1 MWSFP
6 RPSEKWNRELVRV
19 KARSSWNH
27 YRLTQAARQLRM
39 QISHDFSHR
48 HYFLVLSRFLSET
61 IRKIFVSFIIRLK
74 VMDLILPGD
83 SYKCPIQHKEQHLDS
98 KEVAYWHSKATLL
111 KLSGKIICIWL
122 MWEGYCV
129 PNKQMLKTVKPLW
142 ICHSST

>member
-27 YRLTQAARQLRM
+27 YRLTQAARQFRM

-48 HYFLVLSRFLSET
+48 HYFLVLSCFLSET

-83 SYKCPIQHKEQHLDS
+83 SYKCPILHKEQHLDS

-111 KLSGKIICIWL
+111 KLSGKIICIRL